1 MKNSK
6 AYYQASIDKTK
17 LELKDFQRL
26 TVDFIFDKFYNQNRN
41 KFLVA
46 DEVGLGKT
54 IVAKGLIVKAFE
66 NFKPTKENPTFNVI
80 YICSNQA
87 LAKEN
92 LKKLNFTKDSGVV
105 KDPLNR
111 LIYLAYKE
119 KRDSTILRFDSL
131 TPATSLNISQ
141 SSGAQSERA
150 IIYSLLA
157 NFSPFKKRKLGLKW
171 LLKGSVNIK
180 NWNKTVDDY
189 YNNRFKKLRP
199 ETFKRFRDK
208 LRETKITATN
218 MPRFYKYLKQRGG
231 ISFWDGMMGLSREI
245 NHNNHEQFKFKNE
258 VIVYLRHLLTKVCLE
273 YLSADLIILDEFQRY
288 AEILGTN
295 VDTNTTQAAELAKA
309 VFELKGTKVLMLSAT
324 PFKPYTTSAEQ
335 EKGESHY
342 NEFHQVLEF
351 LMENQGASF
360 WIDFENDRREFF
372 SKIINPK
379 ETLAEID
386 SAIILKNR
394 IQQTYSDVIVRT
406 ERHQVSDDR
415 NLLVK
420 SLFEKPLPIS
430 TADVSDFIVFDKLL
444 QKIRL
449 KGKFHIA
456 SPIEYSKSSPYPLS
470 FLDGYQLKEN
480 LEGLKDD
487 PEVRK
492 YLNQFKSAWLSL
504 DDINHYKILGKGKDI
519 SLVPN
524 AKMQWLINQLNE
536 SDSWK
541 WLWVP
546 PTINYYKPRKIYP
559 SYSDFTKTLVFSSW
573 KMVPRAISTVLS
585 YEAER
590 KIMTTYRKLV
600 KLNEPY
606 FADKDERK
614 KRKPTPI
621 LAFKIKSGG
630 ESSAMSLFTLIY
642 PSKFLADLYDPQ
654 NNLSESFSIDQLI
667 EKLSRQIEE
676 KFNLLNLSRFVGK
689 GGESERWFWAAPLL
703 LDKFTNSH
711 DIDIEDSIRSLLK
724 NEILINNKS
733 YGKGEEI
740 TGKNEKIHVD
750 ELIAAYQNPESIGLG
765 TIPQEL
771 FQTLALMCLASPSI
785 CFLRSIMKSIDT
797 DFKKV
802 FIASYV
808 IGISKM
814 HFFNKPESIATIKS
828 TLYEDT
834 NSYWLSVLNYCL
846 EGNLQSTLDEYIHL
860 LVGSGNTLEEIR
872 IFFTDVLSL
881 HTSTIKVDDLKAFT
895 TGISK
900 KIRTH
905 YAVDFG
911 TQDLETD
918 SGTGRVINVRQ
929 AFNSPYRPF
938 VLASTSIGQE
948 GLDFHYYCGR
958 VMHWNLPG
966 NAIDIEQREG
976 RVNRYKGHIIR
987 RNVADKYLKF
997 YDNMC
1002 GMTVWDFIFD
1012 NARQTEGKDKNKS
1025 ELVPYWHI
1033 EPVNGNTIQ
1042 RIVPI
1047 YPFSR
1052 DIQKYHSL
1060 METLTYYR
1068 LTFGQP
1074 RQEELV
1080 ETLQQSGL
1088 TQDEI
1093 DTLRKNLLID
1103 LSPKILTQIFEG
1115 DQFN

>member
-6 AYYQASIDKTK
+6 AYYQSSIDKTK

-26 TVDFIFDKFYNQNRN
+26 TVDFIFDKFYKQNRN

-54 IVAKGLIVKAFE
+54 IVAKGLIAKAFE
-66 NFKPTKENPTFNVI
+66 NFRPTKENPTFNVI

-87 LAKEN
+87 LAREN
-92 LKKLNFTKDSGVV
+92 LTKLNFTKESGVI

-111 LIYLAYKE
+111 LIYLAFKE
-119 KRDSTILRFDSL
+119 KRESTLLRFDSL
-131 TPATSLNISQ
+131 TPATSLNISR
-141 SSGAQSERA
+141 SSGAQRERA
-150 IIYSLLA
+150 IIYSLLT
-157 NFSPFKKRKLGLKW
+157 NYSPFYRRKLGLKW
-171 LLKGSVNIK
+171 LLKGGVNIK
-180 NWNKTVDDY
+180 NWNTIVDDSY
-189 YNNRFKKLRP
+189 KNRDEKLRP
-199 ETFKRFRDK
+199 ETFRKFRET
-208 LRETKITATN
+208 LRETIITAAN
-218 MPRFYKYLKQRGG
+218 MPRFFKHLNQIEG
-231 ISFWDGMMGLSREI
+231 ISFWDGLMGLCRDI

-295 VDTNTTQAAELAKA
+295 SETNITQAAELAKA
-309 VFELKGTKVLMLSAT
+309 VFELKDTKILMLSAT

-335 EKGESHY
+335 ERGESHY
-342 NEFHQVLEF
+342 REFHQVLAF
-351 LMENQGASF
+351 LLEKQDLAF
-360 WIDFENDRREFF
+360 WTEFENDRREFF

-379 ETLAEID
+379 ETLADID
-386 SAIILKNR
+386 SAKALKNK
-394 IQQTYSDVIVRT
+394 IQQTYSDGIVRT

-420 SLFEKPLPIS
+420 SLLEKPLSIS
-430 TADVSDFIVFDKLL
+430 TADVSDFIAFDKLL

-449 KGKFHIA
+449 KGKSHIA

-470 FLDGYQLKEN
+470 FLDGYQLKKN

-487 PEVRK
+487 PEIRK
-492 YLNQFKSAWLSL
+492 YLNQFKSAWISL
-504 DDINHYKILGKGKDI
+504 EDINHYRPLGKGKNI
-519 SLVPN
+519 SIVPN

-541 WLWVP
+541 WLWIP
-546 PTINYYKPRKIYP
+546 PTVNYYKPRKIYP

-585 YEAER
+585 YESER
-590 KIMTTYRKLV
+590 KTMATYYKLV
-600 KLNEPY
+600 KLFVPY

-654 NNLSESFSIDQLI
+654 NNLTNSFSIDQLI
-667 EKLSRQIEE
+667 EKLSEQIEE
-676 KFNLLNLSRFVGK
+676 KFNSLNLVRFVGK

-703 LDKFTNSH
+703 LDKFINNQ
-711 DIDIEDSIRSLLK
+711 DIDIENNIKSLLK
-724 NEILINNKS
+724 NEISIVNKN
-733 YGKGEEI
+733 YAKGEEI
-740 TGKNEKIHVD
+740 TGKNEKKHVGD
-750 ELIAAYQNPESIGLG
+750 LIAAYQSPESIGLG
-765 TIPQEL
+765 PIPQDL

-785 CFLRSIMKSIDT
+785 CFLRSIRKSIDT
-797 DFKKV
+797 DFTKA
-802 FIASYV
+802 FSASYV
-808 IGISKM
+808 LGISKM

-846 EGNLQSTLDEYIHL
+846 EGNLQSTFDEYIHL
-860 LVGSGNTLEEIR
+860 LAGSGNTLKEIKT
-872 IFFTDVLSL
+872 FFSDVLSL
-881 HTSTIKVDDLKAFT
+881 HTSTIKVDDLKTFT
-895 TGISK
+895 TGNIK
-900 KIRTH
+900 KIRTN

-997 YDNMC
+997 YDYMC

-1012 NARQTEGKDKNKS
+1012 NARQTEGKDRNKS

-1042 RIVPI
+1042 RVVPI

-1103 LSPKILTQIFEG
+1103 LSPKI
-1115 DQFN
+1115 